1 MTPLQRRQFGKLVAA
16 SLTSTVVAD
25 ISSKAFA
32 QQSDSSN
39 ESLFGVNIS
48 SVSDS
53 TSDTRNRENQT
64 PSMEV
69 NTATLPTGKVISANT
84 TNQLAQKVVSAVSV
98 VSKVN
103 LQSLSVENLSPVKQT
118 PRAFFLADSD
128 RITKAIVLGD
138 KTLVISTVSNTRN
151 GEFNHLIYSV
161 GSASKGQFKAKKVL
175 DFEDSNQTIESLLS
189 LPNNKL
195 LCIVGTR
202 GIPPFSL
209 RTIDFSTG
217 KILSSDDLA
226 LPTLPP
232 NHRFANLCQD
242 AKGNIFATEISSEG
256 IPILISMN
264 LQEKATVTGKVKIKR
279 LTTLSIDGQPLI
291 NDVKDLGF
299 SASGQLYALAT
310 DSSRKNNVMYTVD
323 VKTGKMESVKNFA
336 VEKFVFSL

>member
-32 QQSDSSN
+32 QQSDSSE

-48 SVSDS
+48 SVSNI
-53 TSDTRNRENQT
+53 TSDTRNRESQT
-64 PSMEV
+64 PSVEL
-69 NTATLPTGKVISANT
+69 NTATLPTGKVISA
-84 TNQLAQKVVSAVSV
+84 NQLAQKVVSAVSV
-98 VSKVN
+98 VSKVT
-103 LQSLSVENLSPVKQT
+103 LQSLPVENLSAVKQKPQ

-128 RITKAIVLGD
+128 RIAKAVVLGD
-138 KTLVISTVSNTRN
+138 KTVVIATVSSTRN
-151 GEFNHLIYSV
+151 GENNYLTYSV
-161 GSASKGQFKAKKVL
+161 GSASKGQFTAKKVL
-175 DFEDSNQTIESLLS
+175 DFENPDQTLESLVS
-189 LPNNKL
+189 LPNNQL
-195 LCIVGTR
+195 LCLIGTR
-202 GIPPFSL
+202 GIPPFYL
-209 RTIDFSTG
+209 KTIDFTTG
-217 KILSSDDLA
+217 KILSSNDLS
-226 LPTLPP
+226 LPTLPN

-279 LTTLSIDGQPLI
+279 LITLSINGQPLI

-323 VKTGKMESVKNFA
+323 VGTGKMESVKNFA
-336 VEKFVFSL
+336 VEKFVFSP

>member
-32 QQSDSSN
+32 QKTVSSN
-39 ESLFGVNIS
+39 ESLYGVN
-48 SVSDS
+48 VLS
-53 TSDTRNRENQT
+53 TSNTRNRENQT
-64 PSMEV
+64 PPVEL
-69 NTATLPTGKVISANT
+69 NTATLPIGKVISAN
-84 TNQLAQKVVSAVSV
+84 LLDQKVL
-98 VSKVN
+98 SKVN
-103 LQSLSVENLSPVKQT
+103 LPVLSVENLSPVIKK

-138 KTLVISTVSNTRN
+138 KTIVISTVSHTRN
-151 GEFNHLIYSV
+151 GQFNHLIYSV
-161 GSASKGQFKAKKVL
+161 GSVINRQFRAKKVL
-175 DFEDSNQTIESLLS
+175 DFKSSNQTIESLLS

-195 LCIVGTR
+195 LCIVGTE
-202 GIPPFSL
+202 GVPPFTF
-209 RTIDFSTG
+209 RTLDFTTG
-217 KILSSDDLA
+217 KILSGDDLS
-226 LPTLPP
+226 LPSLLP

-242 AKGNIFATEISSEG
+242 AKGNIFATEIGSEG

-264 LQEKATVTGKVKIKR
+264 LQEKAIITGKVKMKR
-279 LTTLSIDGQPLI
+279 LTRLTVEGKPLI

-310 DSSRKNNVMYTVD
+310 DSSRKNNVLYTVD
-323 VKTGKMESVKNFA
+323 VKTGKMEPVKNFA

>member
-32 QQSDSSN
+32 QQSESSN

-48 SVSDS
+48 SIS
-53 TSDTRNRENQT
+53 TSDTRNRESQT
-64 PSMEV
+64 PSVEL

-84 TNQLAQKVVSAVSV
+84 NQLAQNVVSV

-103 LQSLSVENLSPVKQT
+103 LQSLTVENLSAVQQKPR

-138 KTLVISTVSNTRN
+138 QTLVISTVSTTRN
-151 GEFNHLIYSV
+151 GDFNYLTYSV
-161 GSASKGQFKAKKVL
+161 GSASKGQFRAKKVL
-175 DFEDSNQTIESLLS
+175 DLENPDQTLESLLS
-189 LPNNKL
+189 LPNNQL

-202 GIPPFSL
+202 GVPPFYL
-209 RTIDFSTG
+209 KTIDFGTG
-217 KILSSDDLA
+217 KILSSNDLA
-226 LPTLPP
+226 LPTLPS

-264 LQEKATVTGKVKIKR
+264 LQEKAIITGKVKIKR
-279 LTTLSIDGQPLI
+279 LTTLTIEGQPLI

-299 SASGQLYALAT
+299 SASGQLYALAA

-323 VKTGKMESVKNFA
+323 ATTGKMKSVKNFA
-336 VEKFVFSL
+336 VQKFVFSL